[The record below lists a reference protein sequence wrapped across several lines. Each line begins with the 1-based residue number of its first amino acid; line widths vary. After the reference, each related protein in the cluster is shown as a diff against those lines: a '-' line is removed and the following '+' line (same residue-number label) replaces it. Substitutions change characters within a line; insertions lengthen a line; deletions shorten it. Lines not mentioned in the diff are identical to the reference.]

1 MKTTIKILSLCL
13 ALTFSQKNYSQTKS
27 RTSLAIVSIDTK
39 ELSIDPI
46 SMGNMVRTEVE
57 KLDTFNVTD
66 RYDVQQFM
74 ETNKVSMSNCYGKI
88 CLVEIGIQLKVNKML
103 TGSIELVGKNIIVTY
118 RLVDVLKNEVER
130 TYVHEFLSLPDELKN
145 MVKLSVA
152 QMFNK
157 IYDKNL
163 MEKLSKKNAFDNS
176 NNNPQVERLALD
188 GPRMGFTS
196 FTGKNLDIIQGKKS
210 EGGFDLFPV
219 MFQFGYQ
226 FEKQYLNEGKVQ
238 ALFEGIPMITG
249 LDQGYFIPSFTLL
262 HGLRSNVNGWE
273 FAFGPSINIAK
284 MASGFYDASGKWNL
298 EGTWDQT
305 GKKPEMTSRMDYR
318 GNFQLQSYFVLA
330 VGRTFK
336 SGKLNIPVN
345 IFLIPGRDGFRY
357 GFSFGF
363 NARNNKY

>member
-1 MKTTIKILSLCL
+1 MKKTIQILSLCF
-13 ALTFSQKNYSQTKS
+13 ALTATFQSLSQEKS
-27 RTSLAIVSIDTK
+27 RTSLAVVSIDTK

-46 SMGNMVRTEVE
+46 SLGNLVRTEVE

-74 ETNKVSMSNCYGKI
+74 ESNKISMSNCYGKV
-88 CLVEIGIQLKVNKML
+88 CLVEIGTQLKVQKML
-103 TGSIELVGKNIIVTY
+103 TGSIELVGKNINVTF
-118 RLVDVLKNEVER
+118 RIIDVQKNEVER

-145 MVKLSVA
+145 MIKLSVA

-157 IYDKNL
+157 NYDRNL
-163 MEKLSKKNAFDNS
+163 MDKLSKKNAFDNS
-176 NNNPQVERLALD
+176 NNNPQTDRLALD

-196 FTGKNLDIIQGKKS
+196 FTGKNLQIIQGKKS

-226 FEKQYLNEGKVQ
+226 FEKQYLNEGNVQ

-249 LDQGYFIPSFTLL
+249 LDQGFFIPSLTVL

-284 MASGFYDASGKWNL
+284 MASGYYDASGNWNL
-298 EGTWDQT
+298 EGSWDKT
-305 GKKPEMTSRMDYR
+305 GKKPEMTTRMDYR
-318 GNFQLQSYFVLA
+318 GDYRLQSYFVLA

-345 IFLIPGRDGFRY
+345 VFVIPGRDGFRY

-363 NARNNKY
+363 NARNNKF